1 MFTSVQ
7 VVFLAANNLISF
19 LSCLLSISWFTNDLV
34 IYKWYRESITSFWKY
49 LIKRF
54 WTICQK
60 IKYFKVL
67 FLSLCMTFNILGRY
81 TRSSKNLLRV
91 IEKDIILSRVAL
103 NYKFI
108 LRMTS
113 IDSMYSS
120 SNSKYVGIFNYIEDT
135 VRIWTIYKR
144 KQSIF

>member
-1 MFTSVQ
+1 
-7 VVFLAANNLISF
+7 
-19 LSCLLSISWFTNDLV
+19 
-34 IYKWYRESITSFWKY
+34 
-49 LIKRF
+49 
-54 WTICQK
+54 
-60 IKYFKVL
+60 
-67 FLSLCMTFNILGRY
+67 MTFNIFGRY

-135 VRIWTIYKR
+135 VRI
-144 KQSIF
+144 